1 MKTCSA
7 IKRDG
12 GRCERIVGAS
22 LNYCYSH
29 DPNRALDRQR
39 ASSKAGRSKGPM
51 SEIAEIKRRLKEL
64 VEEILEGKVD
74 KSKGSVAIQGYGAL
88 RGYFDLE
95 RKIRELEEIEA
106 RLDALEADLRSRRDS
121 AQQQGGWYGG

>member
-1 MKTCSA
+1 MPRCAATKPDNTP
-7 IKRDG
+7 
-12 GRCERIVGAS
+12 CERIADAS
-22 LNYCYSH
+22 QDYCYSH
-29 DPNRALDRQR
+29 DPSRALDRQR

-95 RKIRELEEIEA
+95 SKVRELEEIEA
-106 RLDALEADLRSRRDS
+106 RLEALEVTLDRQGRGASR
-121 AQQQGGWYGG
+121 YGA